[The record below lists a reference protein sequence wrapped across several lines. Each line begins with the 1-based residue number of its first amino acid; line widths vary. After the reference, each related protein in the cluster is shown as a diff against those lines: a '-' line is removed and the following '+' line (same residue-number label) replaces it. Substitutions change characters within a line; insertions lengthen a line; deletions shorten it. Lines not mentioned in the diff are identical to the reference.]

1 MSKDLYIYSTL
12 SNDNNYR
19 VAGGK
24 VLVAG
29 KANVT
34 NQNFLTPRG
43 AVTKVTP
50 EQLAVLE
57 ANPVF
62 ALHKAN
68 GFVTV
73 ESAKV
78 DPEKVA
84 ADMTGRDLSA
94 PDTAESLEA
103 EGAAVPVDEK
113 TTKKGK

>member
-12 SNDNNYR
+12 SNDNNY
-19 VAGGK
+19 GTDSGK
-24 VLVAG
+24 VLIAG

-43 AVTKVTP
+43 AVTKVTA
-50 EQLAVLE
+50 EQLSALE
-57 ANPVF
+57 RHPIF
-62 ALHKAN
+62 QLHKKN
-68 GFVTV
+68 GHITV
-73 ESAKV
+73 ESTKV